1 MDRLDSELIFN
12 KVYDEYCRAVHA
24 YFVGR
29 AGDPDAALDLLQET
43 FLRVWRHLDTL
54 RGLPSDRQRY
64 WIFTV
69 AKHALADHYRKL
81 ATRAGAYQEYVRNAE
96 RFASPIDESGHALEA
111 REELER
117 LDRAIQALPEELRT
131 VLLMQ
136 TLGEMSSPQ
145 IGEALGRPAGTVRY
159 QIALARRQLA
169 REVQLIEGDDDDNDD
184 DNDYDNDERHVR
196 L

>member
-1 MDRLDSELIFN
+1 MDRLDSEHTFN
-12 KVYDEYCRAVHA
+12 RVYDEHCRAVHA
-24 YFVGR
+24 YFIGR
-29 AGDPDAALDLLQET
+29 AGDPEAALDLLQET

-54 RGLPSDRQRY
+54 RGLTPERQRY
-64 WIFTV
+64 WIFSV
-69 AKHALADHYRKL
+69 AKHALTDHYRKQ
-81 ATRAGAYQEYVRNAE
+81 ATRVGAYQVYARTAD
-96 RFASPIDESGHALEA
+96 RFASPIDEPGRTLEG

-117 LDRAIQALPEELRT
+117 LGRAMRALPEELRT

-136 TLGEMSSPQ
+136 TLGEMSSTQ

-169 REVQLIEGDDDDNDD
+169 REIRLIEGSDDDDG
-184 DNDYDNDERHVR
+184 EGHVR